1 MKPPSSTAGT
11 VGAALGILAA
21 GGGAAALAVGLATK
35 GKGDP
40 LGGVILTV
48 EAGVFGVLAAGFGG
62 LVLAAANPKWRAVG
76 DTAALVGIGAP
87 VVLGVI
93 GITKAT
99 IAQAET
105 PQLSSTQ
112 PQTYAITQANSGQ
125 TLSVNVGDTV
135 NVTLDATQPAPTASA
150 TGILS
155 AGSVVTPVPATG
167 GSSAGSSSMY
177 PYTAITA
184 GTVTLTS
191 TPSGSGQG
199 GSAFTLTIN
208 VAALSS

>member
-1 MKPPSSTAGT
+1 VKPPSSTAGT
-11 VGAALGILAA
+11 VGIALGLLAA
-21 GGGAAALAVGLATK
+21 GGAGAALAVGVATK
-35 GKGDP
+35 GKGDA
-40 LGGVILTV
+40 LGGAILTI

-62 LVLAAANPKWRAVG
+62 LVLAAAAPRWRAVG

-93 GITKAT
+93 GLTKAT

-105 PQLSSTQ
+105 PQLVSIP
-112 PQTYAITQANSGQ
+112 PQTYTITQANSGQ
-125 TLSVNVGDTV
+125 TLSVNVGDTL
-135 NVTLDATQPAPTASA
+135 NVTLDATQPAPTVST
-150 TGILS
+150 TGVLS

-167 GSSAGSSSMY
+167 GSSTGSQSMY
-177 PYTAITA
+177 PYTAIAA

-199 GSAFTLTIN
+199 GSAFTLT
-208 VAALSS
+208 VTAS